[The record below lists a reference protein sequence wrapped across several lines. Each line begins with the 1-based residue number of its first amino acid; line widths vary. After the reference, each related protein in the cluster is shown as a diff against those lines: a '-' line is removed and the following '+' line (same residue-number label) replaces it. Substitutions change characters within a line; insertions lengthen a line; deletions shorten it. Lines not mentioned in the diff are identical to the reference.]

1 MKTKEALVEA
11 LRKFISQR
19 SGIDYRNYGGSR
31 EAFMGDY
38 RKILRDGR
46 DAREMLKWIANNDKI
61 GLEEML
67 DELRE
72 GCRLSVRG
80 GALEYVTGQYFPTE
94 YRAAACRVLS
104 GIVWMHLRWY
114 STPPDCTSDNV
125 RFLARQTFGRGI
137 ASRWFN

>member
-11 LRKFISQR
+11 LRKFIAQR
-19 SGIDYRNYGGSR
+19 SGIEWGNYGGSR
-31 EAFMGDY
+31 EAYLADSKRIMQHG
-38 RKILRDGR
+38 K
-46 DAREMLKWIANNDKI
+46 DAQELLKWIANNDKI

-67 DELRE
+67 SELKE

-94 YRAAACRVLS
+94 YRAEACCVLS
-104 GIVWMHLRWY
+104 QIVWMHLRWY

-125 RFLARQTFGRGI
+125 RFLARETFGRGI